1 MKEAKRVFDLLT
13 TQKGIGFRA
22 SRYEHDYAMS
32 EYLCNYFKGVGLQC
46 DGFCCEKRGH
56 VEYMIC
62 TPRSCLESTAITPLN
77 VWQKGE
83 QVLTENALW
92 VIAQVKPPDDTY
104 GTYRYQLTN
113 DSEETKEIHS
123 GLIQN
128 YVYVHDQKL
137 FLPFNSQ
144 TTCYDEYVRAATG
157 GKEPLTN
164 LQKMVLDAVAPLQ
177 STTNAQ
183 QEVEEI
189 FG

>member
-1 MKEAKRVFDLLT
+1 MEEAKRVFDLLT
-13 TQKGIGFRA
+13 TQKGIGFRT

-32 EYLCNYFKGVGLQC
+32 EYLCNYFKGGRLQC

-62 TPRSCLESTAITPLN
+62 TPRSCLKSTDITPLN

-83 QVLTENALW
+83 QVLTDGALW
-92 VIAQVKPPDDTY
+92 LIAQVNPPDETY
-104 GTYRYQLTN
+104 RTYRYQLTN
-113 DSEETKEIHS
+113 DSGKTKEIHS

-128 YVYVHDQKL
+128 YVYVKDQKL

-157 GKEPLTN
+157 GKEPPTE
-164 LQKMVLDAVAPLQ
+164 LQKMVLDEVAPLQ
-177 STTNAQ
+177 ATSKA
-183 QEVEEI
+183 EDELHEL
-189 FG
+189 FC